1 MVSKSSKPASTMSDA
16 TSKSRSKPTPTSS
29 KTASTSK
36 ASASRL
42 TLSAQ
47 EQKQYF
53 KLLAKVNKG
62 KKAIEAQRVQGEL
75 YTVLETVC

>member
-1 MVSKSSKPASTMSDA
+1 MSNA
-16 TSKSRSKPTPTSS
+16 TSKSRSQPTPTSS
-29 KTASTSK
+29 KIALTSK
-36 ASASRL
+36 AFTSHL

-53 KLLAKVNKG
+53 KLLAKVNEG
-62 KKAIEAQRVQGEL
+62 KKAIEAQRVQGKL